1 MKPPNQDKDRLW
13 QEFQEKSG
21 LAKPSRGF
29 VAVIVVIAAI
39 LCAPVVAAIFR

>member
-1 MKPPNQDKDRLW
+1 MKTPKQDKDRLW

-21 LAKPSRGF
+21 FATPSRGL

-39 LCAPVVAAIFR
+39 LFAPVVAAIFR

>member
-1 MKPPNQDKDRLW
+1 MKTPKQDKDRLW

-29 VAVIVVIAAI
+29 GAVIVVIAAI
-39 LCAPVVAAIFR
+39 IFAPLVAALFR